1 MPSFWDVPVEKTVDS
16 LCFTGLFTEQ
26 PKETIKRND
35 TFDQLEIVS
44 NTNKKILIKVPS
56 RPSSYTWEKL
66 NFKTMPTIDEMFKRI
81 PNPFDLE
88 ARTRAFNLGGYKLN
102 Y

>member
-1 MPSFWDVPVEKTVDS
+1 MDS
-16 LCFTGLFTEQ
+16 LCFTSLFKESTE
-26 PKETIKRND
+26 ETIKRND

-44 NTNKKILIKVPS
+44 NKNKKILIKVPS
-56 RPSSYTWEKL
+56 RPSYYTWEKL
-66 NFKTMPTIDEMFKRI
+66 NFKTIPTIDEMFKKI